1 MWRLKPSRKIA
12 RMELQSRR
20 REMVMRHS
28 RSMRHSRYSKAERS
42 LKLNGDLSA
51 VASVGGV
58 IGRFSTRARRCLIV
72 GLILVSLQ
80 LAACGGGT
88 GSDTSPDTSQ
98 SPATA
103 SASESTKQTSG
114 SDPPSSQVSDTPAAQ
129 SVSPSSPTVASAPSE
144 NPSDLSALYQEE
156 IDELIAATE
165 RVRGL
170 KFLTPPKV
178 VLLSPEDFRERAVSG
193 LDENLED
200 IDSEDAMYK
209 LLGLLEPDTS
219 LREIYHTMF
228 SGATTGYYDSEK
240 KELVVPITES
250 GIDIETRLTLVH
262 ELVHAL
268 TDQHFDFHKTSEEL
282 ADNDQTDQYFALSAV
297 IEGDAVEAETRYYS
311 EELTDEEKAE
321 LAAANSAGQAAP
333 GTPGSIPPAQAIIQ
347 GEIDRQLPPGTPGSS
362 ESPDTPRIPEFLGS
376 SFQFSYTH
384 GSSFLRSLVGREP
397 MNLDVVLNDED
408 FRAINELYAR
418 IPASTEQIYFSE
430 KYQSEEPLEVN
441 HRVAELPGYELVE
454 TNTWGS
460 LTFAAMFDQVLG
472 FNVPDQSAME
482 DFIGEDGLPN
492 PAFILQASPRR
503 KAVAGWGGD
512 RYSLWYNGSEVAMA
526 MTYRG
531 DEASD
536 AEELAETMREYIS
549 TGMNVGEAE
558 ASGELETSGGPETS
572 GDATASGYSVT
583 WSGEDFAWLKVEGDT
598 VQFVAASDPAVG
610 AELAAFYEAV

>member
-1 MWRLKPSRKIA
+1 
-12 RMELQSRR
+12 
-20 REMVMRHS
+20 MRN
-28 RSMRHSRYSKAERS
+28 SRYSKAERS

-51 VASVGGV
+51 VANVGGV
-58 IGRFSTRARRCLIV
+58 IGRFFTRARCLIV
-72 GLILVSLQ
+72 ALILLSLL

-98 SPATA
+98 SSVAA
-103 SASESTKQTSG
+103 SASESTEQTSG
-114 SDPPSSQVSDTPAAQ
+114 SGPPNSQVSETPAAQ
-129 SVSPSSPTVASAPSE
+129 SVSPSATASSPTATSAPSE
-144 NPSDLSALYQEE
+144 TAGNLSALYQEE

-170 KFLTPPKV
+170 EFLTPPKV

-209 LLGLLEPDTS
+209 LLGLLEPETS

-250 GIDIETRLTLVH
+250 GMDIETRLTLVH

-321 LAAANSAGQAAP
+321 LAAANSAGQSAP

-347 GEIDRQLPPGTPGSS
+347 GEIDRQLPPATPGSS
-362 ESPDTPRIPEFLGS
+362 DSPDTARIPEFLGS

-408 FRAINELYAR
+408 FRAINELYAK
-418 IPASTEQIYFSE
+418 IPASTEQIYFAE
-430 KYQSEEPLEVN
+430 KYRSEEPLEVN

-482 DFIGEDGLPN
+482 DLIGEDGLPN

-503 KAVAGWGGD
+503 KAVDGWGGD

-549 TGMNVGEAE
+549 TAMNVGEPE
-558 ASGELETSGGPETS
+558 ISGELETSGGAETS
-572 GDATASGYSVT
+572 SNAAESGDTAASGYSVT
-583 WSGEDFAWLKVEGDT
+583 WNGEDFAWLKVAGDT
-598 VQFVAASDPAVG
+598 VRFVAASDPAVG

>member
-1 MWRLKPSRKIA
+1 MWRLKPVRMIA

-20 REMVMRHS
+20 REKVMRHS
-28 RSMRHSRYSKAERS
+28 RSMRRSRSNKVARS

-51 VASVGGV
+51 VANVGGV
-58 IGRFSTRARRCLIV
+58 TGRFFTRARCLIA
-72 GLILVSLQ
+72 GLILLSLL

-98 SPATA
+98 GP
-103 SASESTKQTSG
+103 
-114 SDPPSSQVSDTPAAQ
+114 VAQ
-129 SVSPSSPTVASAPSE
+129 SVSTSSPVSASSSTTSASAPSE

-209 LLGLLEPDTS
+209 LLGLLEPETS

-240 KELVVPITES
+240 KELVIPVRES
-250 GIDIETRLTLVH
+250 GIDADTRLTLVH

-282 ADNDQTDQYFALSAV
+282 SDNDETDKYFALSAV

-311 EELTDEEKAE
+311 EEMTDEEKAE
-321 LAAANSAGQAAP
+321 LAASNSAEQSAP
-333 GTPGSIPPAQAIIQ
+333 GAPGSIPPSQEIIQ
-347 GEIDRQLPPGTPGSS
+347 GEIDRQFPPEATGSS
-362 ESPDTPRIPEFLGS
+362 DGPDAPRIPKFLS
-376 SFQFSYTH
+376 ISFQFSYTH
-384 GSSFLRSLVGREP
+384 GSGFLRSLVGREP
-397 MNLDVVLNDED
+397 MNLDEVLDDED
-408 FRAINELYAR
+408 FRAINELYAK

-430 KYQSEEPLEVN
+430 KYQSEEPLEIN
-441 HRVAELPGYELVE
+441 HRVADLPGYELVE

-482 DFIGEDGLPN
+482 DLIGEDGLPN

-549 TGMNVGEAE
+549 TGMNVGEPE
-558 ASGELETSGGPETS
+558 ISGKLETSGGPETS
-572 GDATASGYSVT
+572 GDAETSGELETSGDSAESDNATASGYSVT

-598 VQFVAASDPAVG
+598 VRFVAASDPAVG